1 MSVALVTI
9 EGMKIHQATTTT
21 RDTRSRGAVL
31 GELERTRARIAA
43 LQADELALLA
53 RADAIAAEM
62 TARVPST
69 AGRERRSRCGRWRPK
84 SPPCCG
90 GRTG

>member
-9 EGMKIHQATTTT
+9 EGMNSSPAGTTT

-31 GELERTRARIAA
+31 GELARTRARIAA
-43 LQADELALLA
+43 LQADEFALLA
-53 RADAIAAEM
+53 RADAIAAEN

-69 AGRERRSRCGRWRPK
+69 AG
-84 SPPCCG
+84 
-90 GRTG
+90 